1 MVLLNNVYKKLI
13 IQLEKHING
22 KFPEYQA
29 KFYSDRRT
37 NYIHM
42 GLDKSL
48 FGYANFKKLLDE
60 VDCLLSEHLPH
71 KFISIFPPKLI
82 YLTKWKHDYIIYKKN
97 GI

>member
-60 VDCLLSEHLPH
+60 VDRFLSEYFPH
-71 KFISIFPPKLI
+71 KFISIFPPKLTI
-82 YLTKWKHDYIIYKKN
+82 QQSGNKVI
-97 GI
+97 

>member
-37 NYIHM
+37 NDIHM

-48 FGYANFKKLLDE
+48 FGYANFKKLLDD
-60 VDCLLSEHLPH
+60 VDYFLSEYFPH
-71 KFISIFPPKLI
+71 KFISIFPPKLTI
-82 YLTKWKHDYIIYKKN
+82 QQNGNKII
-97 GI
+97 

>member
-1 MVLLNNVYKKLI
+1 MLNNVYKKII
-13 IQLEKHING
+13 IQLEKHINA

-29 KFYSDRRT
+29 KFYSNQRN

-60 VDCLLSEHLPH
+60 VDCFLNEDLLY
-71 KFISIFPPKLI
+71 KYISIFPPMLI
-82 YLTKWKHDYIIYKKN
+82 HSTK
-97 GI
+97 

>member
-37 NYIHM
+37 NYVHM

-60 VDCLLSEHLPH
+60 VDCLLSEYFPH
-71 KFISIFPPKLI
+71 KFISIFPPKLTI
-82 YLTKWKHDYIIYKKN
+82 QQNGNKII
-97 GI
+97 

>member
-13 IQLEKHING
+13 IQLEKYING

-37 NYIHM
+37 NDIHM

-48 FGYANFKKLLDE
+48 FGYANFKKLLDG
-60 VDCLLSEHLPH
+60 VDYFLSEYFPH
-71 KFISIFPPKLI
+71 KFISIFPPKLTI
-82 YLTKWKHDYIIYKKN
+82 QQSGNKIV
-97 GI
+97 

>member
-13 IQLEKHING
+13 IQLEKYING

-37 NYIHM
+37 NDIHM

-48 FGYANFKKLLDE
+48 FGYANFKKLLDD
-60 VDCLLSEHLPH
+60 VDYFLSEYFPH
-71 KFISIFPPKLI
+71 KFISIFPPKLTI
-82 YLTKWKHDYIIYKKN
+82 QQNGNKII
-97 GI
+97 

>member
-22 KFPEYQA
+22 KFPDQA

-60 VDCLLSEHLPH
+60 VDCFLSEYVPH
-71 KFISIFPPKLI
+71 KFISIFPPKLTI
-82 YLTKWKHDYIIYKKN
+82 QQNGSKII
-97 GI
+97 

>member
-22 KFPEYQA
+22 NFPEYQA
-29 KFYSDRRT
+29 KFYSDQRT

-42 GLDKSL
+42 GLYKSL

-60 VDCLLSEHLPH
+60 VDYFLSEYFPH
-71 KFISIFPPKLI
+71 KFVSIFQPKLTI
-82 YLTKWKHDYIIYKKN
+82 QQSGNKVI
-97 GI
+97 